1 MEIAESE
8 ECMFYFNPFS
18 TFTDMHIVKYF
29 ASTDVFMSLHK
40 PIITLTPFYEFT
52 MHQCPEHV

>member
-1 MEIAESE
+1 
-8 ECMFYFNPFS
+8 MFYFNPFS